1 MDCIDILSKQGLKA
15 LLDTDFTMIVVLWEL
30 NGVWL
35 RALGCAMEEEEE
47 EEGGWEPRC
56 CCPPHSPP
64 IFFFFLGF
72 SDSTKETLHQL
83 LVGSRQCPTAEF
95 CAASLRLVNFPL
107 CAPGNGQCHSDPR
120 QDSFFGHV
128 LGFLNFSVNIKP
140 PHLIVGQCHW

>member
-35 RALGCAMEEEEE
+35 RALGCAVEEEE

-64 IFFFFLGF
+64 IFFSFWDFL
-72 SDSTKETLHQL
+72 
-83 LVGSRQCPTAEF
+83 TAQK
-95 CAASLRLVNFPL
+95 RLCINY
-107 CAPGNGQCHSDPR
+107 
-120 QDSFFGHV
+120 
-128 LGFLNFSVNIKP
+128 
-140 PHLIVGQCHW
+140 W